1 MWVYL
6 TSPLGPGLAQLTEQ
20 AILRDTPVRNFLPI
34 SYYITG
40 LPQSPRFYL
49 ICCRGGRPP

>member
-1 MWVYL
+1 VWVYL